1 MGSRTKALV
10 SGPLSRVFAVFGA
23 ALVAAACQ
31 LAQVAAEQ
39 PEVKRVRVNGAD
51 LAYVE
56 QGRGTPVV
64 FVHGSAG
71 DWRIWEFQRPAVS
84 SRYRFVAYS
93 RRYHWPSTWAG
104 DGKDYSQPVHVDDLV
119 GFLKAIGAGPVV
131 REAVSS
137 GNDIRA
143 AELMVDAA
151 LGRAGA
157 AQQLPSDQRT

>member
-1 MGSRTKALV
+1 MGSRTKASV
-10 SGPLSRVFAVFGA
+10 IGPLSRVFAVFGA

-39 PEVKRVRVNGAD
+39 PEVKRVPVNGAD

-119 GFLKAIGAGPVV
+119 GFLKAIGAGPVHLV
-131 REAVSS
+131 GSS
-137 GNDIRA
+137 YGA
-143 AELMVDAA
+143 QVALAAA
-151 LGRAGA
+151 LR
-157 AQQLPSDQRT
+157 QPELVRTGWRTS